1 MEKKVYLNPSIK
13 VLATGQMLLN
23 ETLSVMNGTVDG
35 NDVLGKENLFGEED
49 ISGLQLKLQSVWDD

>member
-23 ETLSVMNGTVDG
+23 ETLSVVDGTVDG
-35 NDVLGKENLFGEED
+35 SDVLGKEFGEEESEGFQIKKRD
-49 ISGLQLKLQSVWDD
+49 VWDD